1 MATHHTIPVLR
12 PLFEYLDHLTER
24 ATVEGLTAVMTDL
37 DVRLEDVAE
46 HVRFN
51 EKRYLRNL
59 FRKGTWYHAL
69 VLCWRS
75 GQRSPIH
82 NHAQSTCGLHVLSG
96 VATETR
102 FEATPSGLL
111 KAVNSVDMA
120 CGDLVVSQDADVHQI
135 SNLQEAGQDL
145 VTLHIYSPPMLR
157 MDTYS
162 LTEPTIGEYRPE
174 ILEHMGSG
182 I

>member
-1 MATHHTIPVLR
+1 MTSEIVHDSEYYVTRAANREAWDGEDAEIGERLTSIESDRGRR
-12 PLFEYLDHLTER
+12 PNIIHL
-24 ATVEGLTAVMTDL
+24 MWD
-37 DVRLEDVAE
+37 
-46 HVRFN
+46 
-51 EKRYLRNL
+51 
-59 FRKGTWYHAL
+59 
-69 VLCWRS
+69 
-75 GQRSPIH
+75 
-82 NHAQSTCGLHVLSG
+82 
-96 VATETR
+96 
-102 FEATPSGLL
+102 
-111 KAVNSVDMA
+111 DMA

-135 SNLQEAGQDL
+135 SNLQTAGQDL